1 MIGGIIISL
10 LMLVIAYAVI
20 RAIVI
25 AIFGGNRHGDWLGKQ
40 LPLWEGKKIINTEQS
55 GMIRQFYHLDNGQQK
70 KKTDAVKIILIIG
83 AIFLGVGVIFLVA
96 SNWRKI
102 PAHIRTINLLLI
114 TIAALFA
121 GYYFSYE
128 KEGHPLL
135 GKSLL
140 FLASIFWG
148 SSIILIC
155 QIYNIPSSDNWMIML
170 LWALPV
176 LPVAY
181 FFNNK
186 YVFLLASVLLI
197 AWNFLY
203 NSSNSAANYYYPVLV
218 FCLILP
224 MAFKLGAGV
233 NINILGLLAASFSCC
248 FVEYHWQ
255 YSWLAI
261 FISGGLLVYYLI
273 KKEEKYFSA
282 ASLSFIAW
290 QIVYFN
296 AAAVKRA
303 NLYFLIPLTALFFFT
318 YRDKLKKNL
327 CINIFSAILWF
338 HLMLYPYSKVFNDK
352 YDGITTLVIQL
363 FIGVILYLIGMLHS
377 ESKKHFADLYKSI
390 GFATAAGCA
399 YLLSFKKM
407 LIQNAGFEHGYFFIV
422 CLALVVA
429 AYLLL
434 IRNLY
439 KHPVRTKIFKM
450 ELICLAALF
459 SGSLF
464 ILFFPALAS
473 ANTVIMN
480 TIIFLLAVISIFY
493 GMAIRSSGVFNSG
506 IGIFVLLIITR
517 YVDIFWELTEKS
529 WFFIIAG
536 LFMLIG
542 GAYLE
547 KRRKKVIEK
556 WGAE

>member
-1 MIGGIIISL
+1 MIVSIIAAL
-10 LMLVIAYAVI
+10 LVIAISYAVL
-20 RAIVI
+20 RTIVI
-25 AIFGGNRHGDWLGKQ
+25 SIFGGNKHSSWLRKQ
-40 LPLWEGKKIINTEQS
+40 LPLWETKEIINAEQS
-55 GMIRQFYHLDNGQQK
+55 GAIRQLYRMDDERQK
-70 KKTDAVKIILIIG
+70 SKTDAVKIILIIG
-83 AIFLGVGVIFLVA
+83 AIFLGAGVIFLVA
-96 SNWRKI
+96 ANWRKI
-102 PAHIRTINLLLI
+102 PAHICTINLLLM
-114 TIAALFA
+114 TIATLFA

-128 KEGHPLL
+128 KQGHPLL

-140 FLASIFWG
+140 FLASVFWG
-148 SSIILIC
+148 SSVILIC
-155 QIYNIPSSDNWMIML
+155 QIYNIPSSDNWLIVL

-181 FFNNK
+181 FFNNR

-197 AWNFLY
+197 IWNFLY
-203 NSSNSAANYYYPVLV
+203 SHSANAANYYYPVLV

-224 MAFKLGAGV
+224 MAFKLGAWA

-261 FISGGLLVYYLI
+261 FISSGLLGYYLI

-290 QIVYFN
+290 QIVCFN
-296 AAAVKRA
+296 ATAVKRA
-303 NLYFLIPLTALFFFT
+303 NFYFLIPLAALFFFT
-318 YRDKLKKNL
+318 YRDKLKKSL

-338 HLMLYPYSKVFNDK
+338 HLVVYPYSKVFNDK
-352 YDGITTLVIQL
+352 YNGITALVIQL
-363 FIGVILYLIGMLHS
+363 SIGVILYLIGMSHS
-377 ESKKHFADLYKSI
+377 ESKKYFAPLYKSI
-390 GFATAAGCA
+390 GFATVAGCA

-407 LIQNAGFEHGYFFIV
+407 LIGNAGFEHKFFFII
-422 CLALVVA
+422 CLALIA
-429 AYLLL
+429 AAVLLL
-434 IRNLY
+434 ILLLC
-439 KHPVRTKIFKM
+439 TKPPQTKFFKM
-450 ELICLAALF
+450 ELICLSAVF

-464 ILFFPALAS
+464 ILFFPLLAS
-473 ANTVIMN
+473 INTVIMN

-493 GMAIRSSGVFNSG
+493 GMGIRSAEVFNSG
-506 IGIFVLLIITR
+506 IVIFVLLVITR

-529 WFFIIAG
+529 WFFIAAG

-547 KRRKKVIEK
+547 KQRKKVIEK
-556 WGAE
+556 WSAE